1 MEHLA
6 NTFGCS
12 IGTFPFTYVGLPMG
26 TTEPRMEDLT
36 PMMDRVVR
44 RLLGCATWLS
54 YSGRLEMINTA
65 ITPIVTY
72 ALGTIKLP
80 KGVIENIDRIR
91 KQCLWRGNLEK

>member
-1 MEHLA
+1 
-6 NTFGCS
+6 
-12 IGTFPFTYVGLPMG
+12 
-26 TTEPRMEDLT
+26 MEDLT

-44 RLLGCATWLS
+44 HLLGCATWLS